1 MYSALKVIVGCI
13 TMRLIYGKLKTE
25 DKDMNW
31 WVLFSVDKFCVR
43 VLNEFLFYDTIIK
56 LERHSNEIY
65 SICVIDTIYVQIK
78 SETRTHG
85 QIVIAND

>member
-1 MYSALKVIVGCI
+1 MSAAL
-13 TMRLIYGKLKTE
+13 
-25 DKDMNW
+25 
-31 WVLFSVDKFCVR
+31 VDKFCVR